1 MTEVSSSATVDLEQA
16 IRVERDGPI
25 ATVLFDRAA
34 KLNAFTEAM
43 WRRLG
48 ETVDALSADDDVR
61 CVVLRGDGDRAFSVG
76 ADIGEFKETRHSAER
91 AMEHSRRGAR
101 SIESILECRHPVVA
115 SISGYCVGGGLEIA
129 ACCDLRICGESSR
142 FGIPIKRLGLTV
154 QYADLE
160 VLLELI
166 GPSNVKEILF
176 EGRILKAAEA
186 KAMGLVNRIVPDA
199 DVVTESYATA
209 ARIAE
214 GAPLAARWH
223 KKFIHRL
230 RDATPLIDEDH
241 RETYACFDTEDFRTG
256 YQAFLAKRKPEF
268 EGR

>member
-1 MTEVSSSATVDLEQA
+1 MTEASATATVDLDQA

-48 ETVDALSADDDVR
+48 EAVDELSADDGVR
-61 CVVLRGDGDRAFSVG
+61 CVVLRGDGERAFSVG
-76 ADIGEFKETRHSAER
+76 ADIGEFEETRGSAER
-91 AMEHSRRGAR
+91 AMEYSRRGAR
-101 SIESILECRHPVVA
+101 AIKALFECRHPVVA
-115 SISGYCVGGGLEIA
+115 SISGYCMGGGLEIA
-129 ACCDLRICGESSR
+129 ARCDLRICGKSSK
-142 FGIPIKRLGLTV
+142 FGSPTKRLGLTL

-166 GPSNVKEILF
+166 GPAYVKEILF
-176 EGRILKAAEA
+176 EGRMLDAGEA
-186 KAMGLVNRIVPDA
+186 KAMGLVNRVVPDTE
-199 DVVTESYATA
+199 VVAESYATA

-230 RDATPLIDEDH
+230 RDATPLTDEER
-241 RETYACFDTEDFRTG
+241 RETYACFDTEDFRSG

>member
-1 MTEVSSSATVDLEQA
+1 MNEASATATVDLEQV

-61 CVVLRGDGDRAFSVG
+61 CVVLRGAGDRAFSVG
-76 ADIGEFKETRHSAER
+76 ADIGEFEETRGSAER

-176 EGRILKAAEA
+176 EGRILDAAEA

-230 RDATPLIDEDH
+230 RDATPLTDEEH

-256 YQAFLAKRKPEF
+256 YQAFLAKREPVF